1 MNLTS
6 AAALGRINWKKLWI
20 TVVVVYV
27 VNQVLHFLI
36 HAMWLGE
43 TYASLSDIWRP
54 EAEMMAKQ
62 WIMFVTAAV
71 YCFFFVYLFAKGCEG
86 KGLGEGVRYGVIIG
100 LFVGVFS
107 AYDWYVILPIP
118 YSLALKWFLS
128 GMVASIVMGVVAA
141 LLYKPTGH
149 S

>member
-1 MNLTS
+1 MNLT
-6 AAALGRINWKKLWI
+6 AAATLGRLNWKKLWVA
-20 TVVVVYV
+20 VVVVYV
-27 VNQVLHFLI
+27 VSQILGYLTHTV
-36 HAMWLGE
+36 WLGE
-43 TYASLSDIWRP
+43 TYASLASVWRP
-54 EAEMMAKQ
+54 MDDMMSKT

-86 KGLGEGVRYGVIIG
+86 RGVMEGVRFGVIIG

-128 GMVASIVMGVVAA
+128 SLAGSIVMGAVAA
-141 LLYKPTGH
+141 LIYKPDGA
-149 S
+149 